1 MIDKIQ
7 AVHRQRLAVV
17 YLRQSTLRQVLDHPE
32 SARRQYALRDRAIQ
46 LGWPESA
53 VEIIDEDLGQ
63 SGAGSAQRHGFQR
76 LSEQV
81 AQGRVGAIFALEVSR
96 LSRSSADWHRLL
108 DLCGVADVV
117 LVDEQAVY
125 HPADP
130 NDRLLLGIKGTMSEA
145 ERGWM
150 QLRLRGARVSK
161 ARRGDYRLPTPAG
174 YVWDRATSRLQIDP
188 DEEVQNAIRLVFD
201 RFPIERSA
209 YGVTRYFIQHGLRL
223 PARSADGTAARW
235 SAPRNSRVL
244 GILHNPT
251 YAGAYVYGRRG
262 PSVEMVGGRMERHLK
277 RIPPDAW
284 HIVIRD
290 HHPAYIRWEN
300 FVENQRILQ
309 SNRLNDQTPECHGAV
324 RGGEALLQGLVLCG
338 RCGHRMHVTYNGAP
352 PRARY
357 CCASPLQQG
366 LETQICWSVSA
377 AAIDKGVAELVL
389 NALTPEAIALGMAVA
404 DETERQAADLDRQW
418 TLRMEQARYQAQLA
432 ERRYKAVDPEHRT
445 VARTLE
451 REWDAKLREVEY
463 LEREHGEA
471 RTRDKV
477 TLTAADRIRIADL
490 SRDIPRIWNASTTTM
505 AQRKAMLRT
514 LVSEVCLIPI
524 SPPEGG
530 TRVRLLWQTG
540 ATSEFVL
547 PRQLPGQHTCQEAV
561 KMIRSMVARMMRAGQ
576 IAAALNAAQ
585 IPTGTGR
592 AWAPATVHSYC
603 RYHGIRWPRPMPTS
617 VPQPERRADGAYSI
631 RGVARRLR
639 VTESE
644 VRYWVQCGWIT
655 SIDGGG
661 RGRALWF
668 HLDPATLVHLKQV
681 RKDHV
686 RPRRRPPQTGA
697 RRRTERGRPRGRAFT
712 NRGENGGAS

>member
-46 LGWPESA
+46 LGWPKSA

-63 SGAGSAQRHGFQR
+63 SGADSARRHGFQR

-81 AQGRVGAIFALEVSR
+81 AQGRVGAIFVLEVSR

-145 ERGWM
+145 ERGWI

-161 ARRGDYRLPTPAG
+161 ARRGDYRLTTPAG
-174 YVWDRATSRLQIDP
+174 YVWDRATSRLRLDP
-188 DEEVQNAIRLVFD
+188 DEEVQHAIRLVFD
-201 RFPIERSA
+201 RFRIERSA

-223 PARSADGTAARW
+223 PARSTDGTTARW
-235 SAPRNSRVL
+235 SAPRSSR
-244 GILHNPT
+244 IISMLHNPT

-262 PSVEMVGGRMERHLK
+262 PNVEMVDGRMVRRLK
-277 RIPPDAW
+277 RISPDAW
-284 HIVIRD
+284 HILIRD
-290 HHPAYIRWEN
+290 HHPAYIRWED

-309 SNRLNDQTPECHGAV
+309 NNRLNVPTPEHHGAA
-324 RGGEALLQGLVLCG
+324 REGEALLQGLVLCG
-338 RCGHRMHVTYNGAP
+338 RCGHRMHITYNGTP
-352 PRARY
+352 RRARY

-366 LETQICWSVSA
+366 RETQRCWTVA
-377 AAIDKGVAELVL
+377 AGAIDKSVSELVL

-404 DETERQAADLDRQW
+404 GETERQAADLDRQW
-418 TLRMEQARYQAQLA
+418 TLRLEQARYEAQMA
-432 ERRYKAVDPEHRT
+432 ERRYKAVEPEHRT

-451 REWDAKLREVEY
+451 REWDAKLREVER
-463 LEREHGEA
+463 LEREYGEV
-471 RTRDKV
+471 RTRDKIS
-477 TLTAADRIRIADL
+477 LTTADRAHIANL
-490 SRDIPRIWNASTTTM
+490 SRDVPRIWNASTTTM

-514 LVSEVCLIPI
+514 MVSEVCLTPI
-524 SPPEGG
+524 RSPDGG
-530 TRVRLLWQTG
+530 THIRLLWQTG
-540 ATSEFVL
+540 ATSEFAV
-547 PRQLPGQHTCQEAV
+547 PRQLPGQHTSQEAV
-561 KMIRSMVARMMRAGQ
+561 TMIRRMVARMMRAGQ
-576 IAAALNAAQ
+576 IAAALNGAQ
-585 IPTGTGR
+585 IPTATGCS
-592 AWAPATVHSYC
+592 WTPATVHSYC
-603 RYHGIRWPRPMPTS
+603 RYHGIRWPRPLPTS

-639 VTESE
+639 VTASE
-644 VRYWVQCGWIT
+644 VRYWSKCGWIT

-668 HLDPATLVHLKQV
+668 HLDPATLVHLRQV

-697 RRRTERGRPRGRAFT
+697 RGRTERHRPRRRAFT
-712 NRGENGGAS
+712 NRDANGGAL